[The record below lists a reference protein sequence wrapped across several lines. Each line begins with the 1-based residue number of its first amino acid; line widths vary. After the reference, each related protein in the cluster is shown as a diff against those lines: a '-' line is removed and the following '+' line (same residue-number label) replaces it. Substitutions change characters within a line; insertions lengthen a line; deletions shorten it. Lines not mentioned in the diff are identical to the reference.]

1 MYSRFTYFVRYKM
14 LLFTSIFYLLSTA
27 VMAQDQAKEES
38 PPKKIGHEYGVAI
51 KVDLQK
57 AGFTDYSIPFDV
69 PFRIFGDIPK
79 EISKVMLKI
88 CIVNDRGNLSDG
100 PLVEPWYRD
109 ILHASPD
116 SQHNSFYF
124 VIPPLQAI
132 RNYRFEFEME
142 RDATVEESIEISPV
156 MRSLIKEKTNQ
167 IYDNTAT
174 AAALA
179 TTLLDTSDVKIIA
192 LSQAVTTRIVKYY
205 HHKDI
210 EVEPSS
216 ISGVIQDQ
224 LTSYIADSLYPLLM
238 HKKVQSG
245 NLIASINN
253 CNLFYSGNRIA
264 LQSFLGTLA
273 SKKDELETPSDLA
286 TQISTD
292 VMPAGV
298 FDDKIFCLPTSVALP
313 VTDKNLITAALP
325 PYQETSDKTCS
336 LTASALD
343 LLEKINSDPKKHKA
357 LLKYFN
363 QATIDQN
370 TSLLR
375 TLNAQ
380 LMAINATLRRYI
392 TASTDLDQRYST
404 LQFDLSLRFPIKVK
418 IPGKT
423 TADFVTRGEWYITAD
438 LGIAWAFT
446 SPHTIIRPYVGA
458 NFNFFPINR
467 QANYSFFKSLFHPI
481 KGNLLKSMSGV
492 IGVTVVPFSS
502 DEQYEDLFNNLSLIT
517 ALGIRLTDGVRLSGG
532 VMWAYKKDANPLK
545 TDKTLATIP
554 YMGLSLDL
562 DLKKWVQNITG
573 KITGFN

>member
-1 MYSRFTYFVRYKM
+1 
-14 LLFTSIFYLLSTA
+14 
-27 VMAQDQAKEES
+27 MAQDPVKSDS
-38 PPKKIGHEYGVAI
+38 PPKKIGYEYGVAI

-69 PFRIFGDIPK
+69 PFRVFGDIPK
-79 EISKVMLKI
+79 EISKVTLKI
-88 CIVNDRGNLSDG
+88 SVVKDNGGVSAG
-100 PLVEPWYRD
+100 PPVDPWYRD

-116 SQHNSFYF
+116 SQHNTFYF
-124 VIPPLQAI
+124 VIPSLKAI
-132 RNYRFEFEME
+132 KNYRFEFEME

-156 MRSLIKEKTNQ
+156 MRSLIKDKTNE
-167 IYDNTAT
+167 IYINAANPGALGKILLAPDTINITELSEKITA
-174 AAALA
+174 
-179 TTLLDTSDVKIIA
+179 
-192 LSQAVTTRIVKYY
+192 RIVTFYR
-205 HHKDI
+205 HKDI
-210 EVEPSS
+210 TVETSA
-216 ISGVIQDQ
+216 ISGIIHDQ

-245 NLIASINN
+245 NLNTNINT
-253 CNLFYSGNRIA
+253 CNDFYSNNKVS
-264 LQSFLGTLA
+264 LKSFLGILA
-273 SKKDELETPSDLA
+273 SKKDELGTPADLA
-286 TQISTD
+286 LQISTD
-292 VMPAGV
+292 VVPADV
-298 FDDKIFCLPTSVALP
+298 FDDKIFCRP
-313 VTDKNLITAALP
+313 VGTVLTLMDKDLVTAALP
-325 PYQETSDKTCS
+325 PYQETSDKTSS
-336 LTASALD
+336 LTSSVLE
-343 LLEKINSDPKKHKA
+343 LLQKINDDPKKRKA

-380 LMAINATLRRYI
+380 LLAINSSLRRYI
-392 TASTDLDQRYST
+392 AASTDLEQRYST
-404 LQFDLSLRFPIKVK
+404 LAFDLNLRFPIKVK

-423 TADFVTRGEWYITAD
+423 TAEFVTRGEWYITAD

-446 SPHTIIRPYVGA
+446 APHTIIRPYVGA

-467 QANYSFFKSLFHPI
+467 QANYSFFKSLFHPRQR
-481 KGNLLKSMSGV
+481 NLLKSLSGV